1 VSLPSSPPPECL
13 LDLEVGRGILDRVL
27 CGVDSTQE
35 SLEAVRQA
43 HRLEEPG
50 GSLIVITALE
60 LATSAQAGWAAT
72 AAAADLEER
81 AQAALDAAK
90 AEAPGASFRC
100 VEGRADQVL
109 LAQAESEHAT
119 AVAVGT
125 HEISRSVGIAL
136 GSVTTTMLHDAP
148 CSVLVARAHPAHE
161 DFPRSIVVGVDGS
174 RESAVAAAVAFRL
187 GERFDVEVWPVAA
200 RGGKEFDIAAVD
212 AIATGVLIEEGKPVD
227 TLVATAG
234 KADLLVVGSRGLRGV
249 RALGSVS
256 ERVAHRAPCSV
267 LVVRPP
273 APS

>member
-1 VSLPSSPPPECL
+1 M
-13 LDLEVGRGILDRVL
+13 
-27 CGVDSTQE
+27 
-35 SLEAVRQA
+35 
-43 HRLEEPG
+43 
-50 GSLIVITALE
+50 
-60 LATSAQAGWAAT
+60 
-72 AAAADLEER
+72 
-81 AQAALDAAK
+81 
-90 AEAPGASFRC
+90 
-100 VEGRADQVL
+100 
-109 LAQAESEHAT
+109 
-119 AVAVGT
+119 
-125 HEISRSVGIAL
+125 
-136 GSVTTTMLHDAP
+136 TTTMLHDAP
-148 CSVLVARAHPAHE
+148 CSVLVARARPAHE

-187 GERFDVEVWPVAA
+187 GERFDVEVWPVAV